1 MNVEGKEGN
10 ITTKSQW
17 SWITSIVILV
27 IAILGLCYS
36 FFLSPY
42 SENID
47 SNIFIGSLTA
57 LSGLLVVTFQ
67 IIASKQS
74 DAERRLHEIKINHRN
89 TISQI
94 KMKGYDARKKTYDQ
108 LLKPFTNIIIATCE
122 KKQINIKKNMEGIVK
137 AGIDIHLLG
146 SDETCK
152 IWDEWRAFSF
162 KAEHDTELEKIAGLI
177 TLALYPKLVLSI
189 RKDLGYP
196 YTELNGIDI
205 FRSFIKDIDEYKDVF
220 QIIIENKTL
229 DVALK
234 IIKEK
239 RLTLPEES
247 NG

>member
-1 MNVEGKEGN
+1 MVKTEKDEN
-10 ITTKSQW
+10 IPTKSQW
-17 SWITSIVILV
+17 YWITSIVILV
-27 IAILGLCYS
+27 MAILGLCYS

-42 SENID
+42 SEDID
-47 SNIFIGSLTA
+47 SSVFIGSLTA

-108 LLKPFTNIIIATCE
+108 LLKPFTDIIIATIKQE
-122 KKQINIKKNMEGIVK
+122 KINMKKTMEGIVK

-162 KAEHDTELEKIAGLI
+162 RTEHDEEMDKLAGFI

-189 RKDLGYP
+189 RKDLGHP
-196 YTELNGIDI
+196 YTELNEIDV
-205 FRSFIKDIDEYKDVF
+205 FRSFIKDIDKYKDVL
-220 QIIIENKTL
+220 QIIIENETL
-229 DVALK
+229 ADAIT

-239 RLTLPEES
+239 KLTLPEES
-247 NG
+247 HG